1 MGKERFLKL
10 IIMFIGVHHM
20 KLEDLNVR
28 MDGRDMLSLYKGDEG
43 LFILVESDE
52 RKASVKY
59 LEYTLLLHELKHM
72 I

>member
-1 MGKERFLKL
+1 MGKEKFLKL